1 MHQTC
6 CHGHDT
12 RVGFAYNHVMV
23 DIPKSPPPDTRLIEI
38 PYVDATE
45 GGPLAVAQAETARLM
60 VIVTQGRQKY
70 GTLAIGIG
78 DIVSRLWLR
87 RQRDVLYE
95 EIADVAVEAGRS
107 GAWLLNLSYEWTC
120 TTGAGPDPSGTGN
133 RMLRTLDWP
142 MDGLGETV
150 VVAKFK
156 GKAGTYFNVTW
167 PGFVGVVTA
176 MAPGRFSAAINQPPF
191 RKWTRSCWVDW
202 VINRGRL
209 LASKHMPPAHLLR
222 DVFDTCAT
230 YDEAKE
236 RLTETPLAM
245 PAFFTL
251 SGTNPDQSCLIERE
265 ETKASVL
272 RGPTACA
279 NHWTSHDVPGRYR
292 GADSPGRLQMMAESR
307 DTITDGFDWVR
318 TPILNATT
326 RLAVVANALEG
337 KLWVRGYERDRCVT
351 QDFQRPQSKR

>member
-1 MHQTC
+1 
-6 CHGHDT
+6 
-12 RVGFAYNHVMV
+12 MV
-23 DIPKSPPPDTRLIEI
+23 DVPAHDERLIEI

-60 VIVTQGRQKY
+60 AIVTQGRQKY

-78 DIVSRLWLR
+78 DAVSRLWLR
-87 RQRDVLYE
+87 RQRGRLYDE
-95 EIADVAVEAGRS
+95 MMGISAEVGRS

-120 TTGAGPDPSGTGN
+120 TTGTGPDPSGTGN

-156 GKAGTYFNVTW
+156 GKAGAYFNVTW

-191 RKWTRSCWVDW
+191 RKWSRSCWADW
-202 VINRGRL
+202 AINRGRL
-209 LASKHMPPAHLLR
+209 LASKRTPPAHLLR

-230 YDEAKE
+230 YDEAKA
-236 RLTETPLAM
+236 RLTETPLAA

-251 SGTNPDQSCLIERE
+251 SGTAPDQSCLIERE
-265 ETKASVL
+265 ETAADIL
-272 RGPTACA
+272 EGPTTCA
-279 NHWTSHDVPGRYR
+279 NHWIRRDVPGRYR
-292 GADSPGRLQMMAESR
+292 GVDSPGRHQMMANFR
-307 DTITDGFDWVR
+307 DTTADGFDWVR
-318 TPILNATT
+318 YPILNETT

-337 KLWVRGYERDRCVT
+337 KLWVRGYECDGRVT
-351 QDFQRPQSKR
+351 RDFQRPLSMPQSSCHK

>member
-1 MHQTC
+1 
-6 CHGHDT
+6 
-12 RVGFAYNHVMV
+12 MV
-23 DIPKSPPPDTRLIEI
+23 DMPESPASDARLIKI

-45 GGPLAVAQAETARLM
+45 GGPLTVAQVETARLM
-60 VIVTQGRQKY
+60 AIVTQGRQKY
-70 GTLAIGIG
+70 GTLAIGFG
-78 DIVSRLWLR
+78 DVVSRLWLR
-87 RQRDVLYE
+87 RQRDALYE
-95 EIADVAVEAGRS
+95 EIADVAGEAGRS

-120 TTGAGPDPSGTGN
+120 TTGTGPDPSGTGN

-191 RKWTRSCWVDW
+191 RKWTRSCWIDW
-202 VINRGRL
+202 AINRGRL
-209 LASKHMPPAHLLR
+209 LASKHTPPTHLLR

-236 RLTETPLAM
+236 RLTETPLAI

-265 ETKASVL
+265 ETKASVQN
-272 RGPTACA
+272 GPTACA
-279 NHWTSHDVPGRYR
+279 NHWTARDVPERYR
-292 GADSPGRLQMMAESR
+292 GVDSPGRLQMMSESR
-307 DTITDGFDWVR
+307 DTIADGFEWVR
-318 TPILNATT
+318 EPILNATT

-337 KLWVRGYERDRCVT
+337 KLWVRGYERDGRVT
-351 QDFQRPQSKR
+351 QDFQRPQSTT